1 MDSSGL
7 AKSSGEREGV
17 DSSDKCRLLVA
28 VAPNSNMDDTVL
40 YIVHAALCRSKEML
54 GGKILLTT
62 AFKCW
67 LLVCSSTSH
76 GHWQAGL
83 LYKVHKVHH
92 TRFTRF
98 TVQGSHGSLYK
109 VHKVHYT
116 SSTSHGH
123 WQAGWCTIQGSAQ
136 WFSWWYVAVDFIWIW
151 QTKDSKRLASVRFE
165 MDRTGDT
172 VADFPDMSFVHV
184 CWQLEY
190 QNENKLSWAIN

>member
-1 MDSSGL
+1 MHIDVWKKDKIWLGSSVLFCLG
-7 AKSSGEREGV
+7 AGKSGQFWTCQVKWGEGGCWQLRQVSTSRRHRCSKLKYGWH
-17 DSSDKCRLLVA
+17 CI
-28 VAPNSNMDDTVL
+28 L

-151 QTKDSKRLASVRFE
+151 QTKDSKRLANMMV
-165 MDRTGDT
+165 DG
-172 VADFPDMSFVHV
+172 
-184 CWQLEY
+184 
-190 QNENKLSWAIN
+190 K